1 MFRKI
6 MVIVGIL
13 ICAMHGA
20 AARVTAADF
29 SADVVGQS
37 EEGAFQGKMYV
48 QGKNVRM
55 EMEQMVTVT
64 RMDQKVVWMI
74 MPSERMYME
83 QPVKPRDVIASG
95 AAEGEVER
103 KPLGQEAVDGKPAD
117 KFEVTYDYEGDHSL
131 VYEWVDPSLG
141 MPVKIAAVDG
151 SWSMEYHNIQMGPQE
166 ASLFEIPDGYQKFA
180 MPSTSF

>member
-1 MFRKI
+1 MFRR
-6 MVIVGIL
+6 MMTVAGIL
-13 ICAMHGA
+13 SCVIGA
-20 AARVTAADF
+20 SCVQALAKDF

-55 EMEQMVTVT
+55 EMEQAITIT

-83 QPVKPRDVIASG
+83 HPIKPRDVTASG

-131 VYEWVDPSLG
+131 VYEWVDASLG

-151 SWSMEYHNIQMGPQE
+151 SWSMEYHNIHIGPQE

-180 MPSTSF
+180 MPSL